1 MKIAIIGGTGLYDTS
16 FLRDPE
22 ERIIDTEYGQTKV
35 YVSKIDDREIIF
47 LPRHGIQH
55 GVLAYQVNYHANM
68 KALEQLGVKRA
79 IAMNAVGSLNPEMK
93 VGDLVLID
101 QFMDFAWNRESTFG
115 KHSVNMTNP
124 YCPELRII
132 VGNGRPAGEGEDI
145 GHQGLFIESA
155 KELGIELHEKGN
167 YICTG
172 GPRYETALEVQVFRS
187 WGMDVVG
194 MTNST
199 EATLA
204 REVGI
209 CYSTVNLV
217 TDMAAGLTDVEPDLA
232 LHRSVVKDNNEKLK
246 KLLFTT
252 AMKVEENSD
261 CVCQELHRKAVDAR
275 K

>member
-22 ERIIDTEYGQTKV
+22 EKIIDTEYGQTKV
-35 YVSKIDDREIIF
+35 YVSQIDGREIIF
-47 LPRHGIQH
+47 LPRHGIKH

-101 QFMDFAWNRESTFG
+101 QFMDFAWNRESTYG
-115 KHSVNMTNP
+115 EHSVNMTNP
-124 YCPELRII
+124 YCPELR
-132 VGNGRPAGEGEDI
+132 
-145 GHQGLFIESA
+145 GLFIESA
-155 KELGIELHEKGN
+155 KELGIDLHEKGN

-252 AMKVEENSD
+252 AMKVEENHG

>member
-16 FLRDPE
+16 FLNNPKE
-22 ERIIDTEYGQTKV
+22 EIIETEYGKTKV
-35 YVSKIDDREIIF
+35 YKSEIEDRELIF

-68 KALEQLGVKRA
+68 KALEQLGIKKA
-79 IAMNAVGSLNPEMK
+79 IAMNAVGSLNPDMK

-101 QFMDFAWNRESTFG
+101 QFMDFAWNRKSTFG
-115 KHSVNMTNP
+115 EHSVNMTNP
-124 YCPELRII
+124 YCPKLRS
-132 VGNGRPAGEGEDI
+132 E
-145 GHQGLFIESA
+145 FIKSA
-155 KELGIELHEKGN
+155 EKLDIELHEKGN
-167 YICTG
+167 YLCTG
-172 GPRYETALEVQVFRS
+172 GPRYETALEVKVFRS

-204 REVGI
+204 RELGI

-217 TDMAAGLTDVEPDLA
+217 TDMAAGITEVEPDLA
-232 LHRSVVKDNNEKLK
+232 LHRKVVSDNIDKLK

-252 AMKVEENSD
+252 AMNVEDYDD
-261 CVCQELHRKAVDAR
+261 CMCQDLYKKAVEAR

>member
-16 FLRDPE
+16 FLKNPE

-35 YVSKIDDREIIF
+35 YISETDGRELIF
-47 LPRHGIQH
+47 LPRHGIKH

-68 KALEQLGVKRA
+68 KALEELGVKRA
-79 IAMNAVGSLNPEMK
+79 IAMNAVGSLNPDMG

-124 YCPELRII
+124 YCPELRD
-132 VGNGRPAGEGEDI
+132 A
-145 GHQGLFIESA
+145 FIESA
-155 KELGIELHEKGN
+155 KELGIKMHEKGN

-172 GPRYETALEVQVFRS
+172 GPRYETSLEVRVFRS

-204 REVGI
+204 RELGI

-232 LHRSVVKDNNEKLK
+232 LHRSVVKDNIEKLK

-252 AMKVEENSD
+252 AMKVEENDD
-261 CVCQELHRKAVDAR
+261 CMCQELYRKAVGAR
-275 K
+275 KK

>member
-22 ERIIDTEYGQTKV
+22 EKIIDTEYGQTKV

-101 QFMDFAWNRESTFG
+101 QFMDFAWNRESTYG
-115 KHSVNMTNP
+115 EHSVNMTNP
-124 YCPELRII
+124 YCPELR
-132 VGNGRPAGEGEDI
+132 
-145 GHQGLFIESA
+145 GLFIESA
-155 KELGIELHEKGN
+155 KELGIDLHEKGN